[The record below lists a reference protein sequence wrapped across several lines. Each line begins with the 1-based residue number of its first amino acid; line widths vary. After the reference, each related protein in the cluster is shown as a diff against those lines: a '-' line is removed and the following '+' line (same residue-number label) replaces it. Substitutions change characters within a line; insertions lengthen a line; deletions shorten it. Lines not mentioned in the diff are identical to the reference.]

1 MKDDGSISL
10 PCRLNEILC
19 SNVASVAAELLGRT
33 NSGGVFS
40 LESASIDSALSR
52 GSKSVTTSPVLGHGP
67 FKSQL
72 NIQEF
77 FKPLSHVSSAS
88 KTLLVRAKAK
98 NKDRSSS
105 RSKETSASLPKENV
119 AVQPEGRRSPVPTA
133 HKKMRR
139 EDASVAHKKE
149 VEALQKRLKEV
160 EELRNRELNL
170 LQLKSCEI
178 EELKKELGTVRSK
191 YKKLQSR
198 VFVEMEK
205 VLRDIDVE
213 KNRML
218 RKRACEDSHTLGRIV
233 VTKHGVGPNAKLG
246 ESWKDGVAIASIKER
261 QGKLLALKEEL
272 DKQKKSL
279 AKLNRQR
286 AKAPEGSKSG
296 DELEVEQL
304 EAMGAEEAL
313 KLQLSQL
320 RKREVALAEEA
331 RRVSVEKL
339 AFIRDVKRLNH
350 EEASRFINRPVLN
363 NRYLLRCL
371 LGKGGFSEVW
381 RAYDLVSLRDVAVKV
396 HELNSNWSEHKKAL
410 YLKHA
415 TREYKIHLCLKHPRI
430 VQLWDVF
437 EIDSSSFA
445 TVLEHCDGTDLELY
459 LKKNKYLCEKEARA
473 ILLQILAGL
482 RYLSSGGDLP
492 VVDAHGNALDKQPSR
507 SSPKRPCIIH
517 YDLKPGNILFDKHG
531 GIKIT
536 DFGLSKIMEPA
547 DTETTGI
554 ELTSQG
560 AGTYWY
566 LPPECF
572 QCDQAP
578 KISSKVDVWSIGV
591 IFYQMLYGK
600 RPFGEGMTQ
609 DKILMDR
616 TIVNAKEV
624 EFPDKPNVTSEAKLF
639 IKRCLTYMQ
648 EFRPDVKTIC
658 QDPYLRQKKV

>member
-1 MKDDGSISL
+1 ML
-10 PCRLNEILC
+10 Y
-19 SNVASVAAELLGRT
+19 SNVATAAAELLGRN

-40 LESASIDSALSR
+40 LESASVDSALSR
-52 GSKSVTTSPVLGHGP
+52 GSKSASASPVLGHGP
-67 FKSQL
+67 LKSQL
-72 NIQEF
+72 NIREF
-77 FKPLSHVSSAS
+77 FKPLSQVSSAS
-88 KTLLVRAKAK
+88 KTLLVRTKARTVP
-98 NKDRSSS
+98 RSN
-105 RSKETSASLPKENV
+105 ETPRPKEN
-119 AVQPEGRRSPVPTA
+119 ARVQPQHHGVKDSPVPA
-133 HKKMRR
+133 KKMRR
-139 EDASVAHKKE
+139 SRPSNSESAHKKE
-149 VEALQKRLKEV
+149 LEALQKRLKEV

-178 EELKKELGTVRSK
+178 EELKKELGSVRSK
-191 YKKLQSR
+191 YKRLQNK
-198 VFVEMEK
+198 VFVEMENT
-205 VLRDIDVE
+205 LRDIDVE
-213 KNRML
+213 KNRMMQ
-218 RKRACEDSHTLGRIV
+218 KRACEASHTLGRIV
-233 VTKHGVGPNAKLG
+233 ITKHGVGPSSKLG
-246 ESWKDGVAIASIKER
+246 ESWEEGLAFTQIKER

-272 DKQKKSL
+272 DKQKKAL

-286 AKAPEGSKSG
+286 AKAPEGSKTG
-296 DELEVEQL
+296 EEIEIEQL
-304 EAMGAEEAL
+304 EIMGAEEAL
-313 KLQLSQL
+313 KLQLTQL
-320 RKREVALAEEA
+320 RKQEVALADEA
-331 RRVSVEKL
+331 RRVSIEKL
-339 AFIRDVKRLNH
+339 AHIRNVKKLNH
-350 EEASRFINRPVLN
+350 EKASRFIDRPVLN

-381 RAYDLVSLRDVAVKV
+381 KAYDLVSLRDVAVKV
-396 HELNSNWSEHKKAL
+396 HELNSTWSDHKKAL

-492 VVDAHGNALDKQPSR
+492 VSDSQGNPVDEKYAKSK
-507 SSPKRPCIIH
+507 PKRPCIIH
-517 YDLKPGNILFDKHG
+517 YDLKPGNILFDKNG

-547 DTETTGI
+547 DTESTGI

-572 QCDQAP
+572 LCDRAP
-578 KISSKVDVWSIGV
+578 KISSKVDVWSVGV

-609 DKILMDR
+609 DKILLDN
-616 TIVNAKEV
+616 TIVKAKQV
-624 EFPDKPNVTSEAKLF
+624 DFPEKPHVTGEAKLF
-639 IKRCLTYMQ
+639 IKRCLTYSQ